1 MEGDNVEGDSVGEP
15 QKDTGASGGSSLMRY
30 WPVAVALVVVAGIV
44 AFGLVGG
51 DDDDEPAADDTSG
64 DTAPEDDGGSTD
76 GVAWED
82 LDPMSAPDCDQETGR
97 IMVPSVY
104 APNCVALW
112 PDDGDNGGA
121 TSPGV
126 TADEIV
132 VAVYEAEEAQAV
144 SGATDAL
151 GIDEISPE
159 EIAENRDKMLGAY
172 EGMFETYGRA
182 VRWELLEASG
192 AVNDEVAAR
201 ADAIRAA
208 DEIGAFAVIGGPSG
222 TTAFADELASRA
234 VICFCT
240 NNQPQDKYE
249 GWAPYVWSGTMASTQ
264 GYEIIAEYLD
274 ERLDDRPAEFAG
286 DPALASQTRSFG
298 LVWYETADGSYA
310 SGTDHFRELVEQR
323 DLNVV
328 TDISYIFGV
337 GATLEEDA
345 ATIIARLKDAGVTS
359 VLFGGDPYMPIYLSQ
374 QATAQDYHPEWVM
387 TGFTGLDI
395 PQFAR
400 QYDQEQW
407 DHAFGLSLLLPPID
421 PEWTQQQGNLVTW
434 WLGEEL
440 SSYPGIYDW
449 GRFYTAIHLAGPELT
464 PETFRDGLWSFEPVS
479 GYQTEFAVSY
489 GEGLFP
495 WPDYQGADDVT
506 EIWWDGDEED
516 PRAENEVVLGMYRYV
531 NEAQRYR
538 TGEMG
543 DMTGALFDE
552 EGTVV
557 MFDERPEG
565 DRPPT
570 YPARTSREG

>member
-1 MEGDNVEGDSVGEP
+1 MENVDEGSDATRSG
-15 QKDTGASGGSSLMRY
+15 SGGLARY
-30 WPVAVALVVVAGIV
+30 WPIAVVLVVIAGIA
-44 AFGLVGG
+44 AFGLTRG
-51 DDDDEPAADDTSG
+51 DDADDEAADDT
-64 DTAPEDDGGSTD
+64 TADSEPADDEAATD
-76 GVAWED
+76 DIAAWKA
-82 LDPMSAPDCDQETGR
+82 LDPMSAPDCDPDTGR

-112 PDDGDNGGA
+112 PDGADNGGA
-121 TSPGV
+121 TAPGV

-132 VAVYEAEEAQAV
+132 VAVYDAEAATAV
-144 SGATDAL
+144 AGATEAL

-159 EIAENRDKMLGAY
+159 EIASNRDKMLGAY
-172 EGMFETYGRA
+172 EAMFETYGRS
-182 VRWELLEASG
+182 VRWEMLPASG
-192 AVNDEVAAR
+192 GGNDEVAAR
-201 ADAIRAA
+201 ADAISAA
-208 DEIGAFAVIGGPSG
+208 EEIGAFAVIGGPNG
-222 TTAFADELASRA
+222 TTAFADELSSRG

-240 NNQPQDKYE
+240 NNRPQEEYD

-274 ERLDDRPAEFAG
+274 ERLDDQPAEFAG

-298 LVWYETADGSYA
+298 LIWYETADGSYQ
-310 SGTDHFRELVEQR
+310 SGTDHFKTLIEER

-359 VLFGGDPYMPIYLSQ
+359 VLFGGDPYMPIYLTQ

-387 TGFTGLDI
+387 TGFTGLDV

-407 DHAFGLSLLLPPID
+407 QNAFGLSLLLPPID
-421 PEWTQQQGNLVTW
+421 PESTQQEGNLVTW
-434 WLGEEL
+434 HLGEEL

-449 GRFYTAIHLAGPELT
+449 GRFFTAVHLAGPELT
-464 PETFRDGLWSFEPVS
+464 PESFRDGLWSFKPVS
-479 GYQTEFAVSY
+479 GFQTEFAVSY
-489 GEGLFP
+489 GEGLWP
-495 WPDYQGADDVT
+495 WPDFQGADDVT
-506 EIWWDGDEED
+506 EIWWDPDERD
-516 PRAENEVVLGMYRYV
+516 PRAENTEVVGMYRYL
-531 NEAQRYR
+531 NEARRYL
-538 TGEMG
+538 TGGMG
-543 DMTGALFDE
+543 DLEGTLFDT

-557 MFDERPEG
+557 MFDERPEA

-570 YPARTSREG
+570 YPPRSGREG